1 MPRHSNFPDIFR
13 LSSGIC
19 ADGMAWKR
27 KIFPQQQRT
36 LDSPFL
42 FSLSNDYGPEKNQN
56 LSKFSEHFHH
66 WKASRI
72 LSRLAVSLGMSSSC
86 YPSIPFLWKMKNWIR
101 IKVLPSSRPSSQG
114 RDKTLGTTLG
124 PLNRSEWNNKKKKS
138 WVYNVLFSFLAF
150 LFQFDQFNRA
160 PEMSKLF
167 RTETN
172 ETAIEQTYSF
182 PHKLRV
188 QATIG
193 YNRIAL
199 RSAVTLSKT

>member
-19 ADGMAWKR
+19 ADGIAWKR

-86 YPSIPFLWKMKNWIR
+86 YPSIPFLWTMKNWIR

-124 PLNRSEWNNKKKKS
+124 PLNRSEWNNKKKKKKAEFIM
-138 WVYNVLFSFLAF
+138 YCF
-150 LFQFDQFNRA
+150 LFCRFYFSLISLIERPKCQNYLEPRPTKPLLNR
-160 PEMSKLF
+160 
-167 RTETN
+167 RTASHTN
-172 ETAIEQTYSF
+172 WGCRLQ
-182 PHKLRV
+182 
-188 QATIG
+188 
-193 YNRIAL
+193 
-199 RSAVTLSKT
+199 